1 MTIEWVD
8 AKGLS
13 KKQILNKIIEEKF
26 DFVIDTNQRNE
37 SFLPKKLSKLRI
49 PYFYYPQFKRMEEN
63 RLQYCGKQMK
73 EILNNFYPRK
83 AVVLVYYEKEE

>member
-8 AKGLS
+8 VKGLS

-37 SFLPKKLSKLRI
+37 NFFQKKLSKLRI
-49 PYFYYPQFKRMEEN
+49 PYFYYPQFKRMREYV
-63 RLQYCGKQMK
+63 LQYCGKQMK